1 MTEEELKE
9 YNQVM
14 KAANKV
20 FAGTLVMFLLVL
32 LGVIIY
38 NYFN

>member
-20 FAGTLVMFLLVL
+20 FAGTLVMFLL
-32 LGVIIY
+32 
-38 NYFN
+38 NYLICLIKISF